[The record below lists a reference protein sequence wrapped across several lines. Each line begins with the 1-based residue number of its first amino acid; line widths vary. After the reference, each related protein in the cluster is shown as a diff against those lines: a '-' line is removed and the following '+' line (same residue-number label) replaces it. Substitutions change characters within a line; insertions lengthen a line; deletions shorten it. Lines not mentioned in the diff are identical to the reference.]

1 MTWANRI
8 MAYNRGLAFNGK
20 LPRGISIMNPY
31 AESPTALEA
40 SDAFYRKY
48 YNNSVPRKLILGI
61 NPGRHGA
68 GATGIPFT
76 DPKRLVD
83 IVNINWNG
91 PLSHEPSSVYIY
103 DMIAAYGG
111 AEAFYGRYFINS
123 VSPLGY
129 TIRKNGKEVNYN
141 YYDSPQLLQRA
152 MPFILSNLETLR
164 KLDFDMETA
173 YCLGVRNAK
182 YLEEI
187 NARVKAF
194 GSIVPLEHPRYIMQ
208 YKLSSKESY
217 IQKYLSVLLPH

>member
-1 MTWANRI
+1 
-8 MAYNRGLAFNGK
+8 
-20 LPRGISIMNPY
+20 
-31 AESPTALEA
+31 
-40 SDAFYRKY
+40 
-48 YNNSVPRKLILGI
+48 
-61 NPGRHGA
+61 
-68 GATGIPFT
+68 
-76 DPKRLVD
+76 
-83 IVNINWNG
+83 
-91 PLSHEPSSVYIY
+91 
-103 DMIAAYGG
+103 MIAAYGG

-129 TIRKNGKEVNYN
+129 TIGKNGKEVNYN

-164 KLDFDMETA
+164 KMDFDMETA

-208 YKLSSKESY
+208 YKLSSKEAY
-217 IQKYLSVLLPH
+217 IQKYLSVLSPH